1 MRESPCPSRGR
12 CIRSCSARSR
22 VKCHPGRTRPNSER
36 SHPAPVP
43 WCPRG
48 GSWASFLL
56 SSRNSKTRTITK
68 VGMGVAPLAPGSSTG
83 AASASHRVTAET
95 ARPPA
100 RPPPPACRKPASAR
114 QEAGAR
120 LARLPV
126 FIIGQCFPQ
135 AERSRRGTA
144 PLGGRGAA
152 VGQGRL
158 RGPLPRPAP
167 EACAWTGVSRQT
179 DVHAVLSDSRTVST
193 PLTTSAKPCELVAL
207 RTHVCTHVSTCSC
220 TGVCPHAYVRV
231 WSNTAGYT

>member
-56 SSRNSKTRTITK
+56 SSRNSKTRTISK
-68 VGMGVAPLAPGSSTG
+68 VGMGVAPSARNSSTG

-100 RPPPPACRKPASAR
+100 RPHPPPPAASQRVPGRRLGHGLLVCLFSSSASAFLR
-114 QEAGAR
+114 PNAAGEERPRWVDVAPQWDRAASVAPSPGPHLKRAR
-120 LARLPV
+120 GRVCHARWTCMLCFQTAAQLAR
-126 FIIGQCFPQ
+126 
-135 AERSRRGTA
+135 R
-144 PLGGRGAA
+144 
-152 VGQGRL
+152 
-158 RGPLPRPAP
+158 
-167 EACAWTGVSRQT
+167 
-179 DVHAVLSDSRTVST
+179 
-193 PLTTSAKPCELVAL
+193 
-207 RTHVCTHVSTCSC
+207 
-220 TGVCPHAYVRV
+220 
-231 WSNTAGYT
+231 